1 MEIRKLSVPEL
12 TVQQILSLLE
22 ITQATAPRR
31 PDWQVL
37 RRELAR
43 FQLLGLYDGDTL
55 AGYAQIDPLCPYL
68 SGSIRLVTL
77 RYRCQYNQEPQIIEM
92 IHKIASSCPK
102 AEWMLMDVDAR
113 HDFNCP
119 IYRKIGFQRSIL
131 PSPLGK
137 NRIVLLCP
145 MDSVLKS

>member
-55 AGYAQIDPLCPYL
+55 AGYAQIDPLKEYKKLGFEMFESMIEEMKCDAARLIFIAQVNMKREQVAKVTGTSGDGTVQRKPIVKKNKVGRNDPCPCG
-68 SGSIRLVTL
+68 SGKKYKHCCGR
-77 RYRCQYNQEPQIIEM
+77 
-92 IHKIASSCPK
+92 
-102 AEWMLMDVDAR
+102 
-113 HDFNCP
+113 
-119 IYRKIGFQRSIL
+119 
-131 PSPLGK
+131 
-137 NRIVLLCP
+137 
-145 MDSVLKS
+145 